1 VAVECCFSDATNE
14 TVGALLLNPEA
25 RKRMAGTATG
35 EKFWSLLKRLHL
47 IVAFARD
54 AGQIFEVVRNLFL

>member
-1 VAVECCFSDATNE
+1 
-14 TVGALLLNPEA
+14 VGALLLNPEA